1 VRGGEAKQ
9 PSGESEGS
17 EAKKN
22 TTKIVRLPGKHPVK
36 GARIRVRVSTVRVRV
51 RVRVI
56 KVKGRGK
63 GTGTNRDKGKGKD

>member
-1 VRGGEAKQ
+1 MRGREAKQ

-17 EAKKN
+17 EAKKR

-36 GARIRVRVSTVRVRV
+36 GARIRVRVSTI
-51 RVRVI
+51 RVI

-63 GTGTNRDKGKGKD
+63 GTGTNRDKGKGKGKGYG